1 MKVSIVDNFFDDFSK
16 VESYMKNTKLY
27 KYKDHPE
34 SAVNTNEFWI
44 GRRSLLLHRSN
55 QDFFNLFW
63 ETFSKKFNNF
73 SNQPLNLYSY
83 LHLRLKQD
91 GKEWIHKDDADYS
104 LLVYLSKTN
113 FKSGTILYDEDE
125 NEILN
130 VKYIQ
135 NRAFLFSSNYKHK
148 SAGNFGNNKNNGR
161 YTYNAWFRFQSN
173 R

>member
-1 MKVSIVDNFFDDFSK
+1 M
-16 VESYMKNTKLY
+16 EKNGFIKMML
-27 KYKDHPE
+27 
-34 SAVNTNEFWI
+34 
-44 GRRSLLLHRSN
+44 
-55 QDFFNLFW
+55 
-63 ETFSKKFNNF
+63 
-73 SNQPLNLYSY
+73 
-83 LHLRLKQD
+83 
-91 GKEWIHKDDADYS
+91 
-104 LLVYLSKTN
+104 
-113 FKSGTILYDEDE
+113 TILYDEDE